1 MPVCQYR
8 NFDVTIAGN
17 QPPYA
22 VVANYRG
29 ASAQGSFHHD
39 VHHDLWRDYTSILN
53 DLRRAPGEKTLTG
66 LGAHL
71 FEHLL
76 SADLRDLWLQARND
90 LDDLDAPSLR
100 LRLNV
105 HPPAVAALPWE
116 SLYDPRRR
124 QPFGAD
130 PSIALVRVANHVGYT
145 GRPRALTAQ
154 LPLRILIVAVDDPE
168 GMDAAAEV
176 AAVETV
182 LAPLRPHQIEL
193 HTAAGRFD
201 IHALRRR
208 LHDVQPDVLHLITHG
223 DPDGLLFW
231 TTDGEPT
238 LVTGAQIQATLRQID
253 SLKLVFLNACL
264 AGQPNQETSYAAV
277 AERLL
282 QTGLPAVIA
291 MQYEIA
297 DQAAVHFAGFLYEA
311 LVGGTCPGAVDHAVG
326 IARSNL
332 YIDAPHRLGYIT
344 PVLWLNTEDGLIFRL
359 ASQGALPPEITAPKP
374 PTVEDDPAPLP
385 PPPRIDVDLAEK
397 EAWLASLPRYDRD
410 RLSADARIVFDSRR
424 NVLAD
429 AQRLLDELRRLD
441 AQQSDGTV
449 LAAPIRRALDRFAQL
464 RREVDRL
471 TQILVSNVGPGE
483 A

>member
-8 NFDVTIAGN
+8 NFDVTIAGS

-22 VVANYRG
+22 VVASYRG
-29 ASAQGSFHHD
+29 ASAQGTFSHD
-39 VHHDLWRDYTSILN
+39 VHHELWRGYNAALT
-53 DLRRAPGEKTLTG
+53 DLRRAPGEETLSAI
-66 LGAHL
+66 GAHL
-71 FEHLL
+71 FEQLL

-90 LDDLDAPSLR
+90 LDDVDAPSLR
-100 LRLNV
+100 LRLNL

-145 GRPRALTAQ
+145 GRPRPLAAQ
-154 LPLRILIVAVDDPE
+154 LPLKILIVAIDDPD
-168 GMDAAAEV
+168 GLDAAAEV
-176 AAVETV
+176 AAAENV
-182 LAPLRPHQIEL
+182 LAPLRPHQIDL

-201 IHALRRR
+201 IHALRR
-208 LHDVQPDVLHLITHG
+208 LLLDTQPDVLHLITHG
-223 DPDGLLFW
+223 APDGLLMW
-231 TTDGEPT
+231 SSEGEPAF
-238 LVTGAQIQATLRQID
+238 VTGAQIQATVRQAE

-264 AGQPNQETSYAAV
+264 AGQPDDDSAYAAV

-311 LVGGTCPGAVDHAVG
+311 LVSASCPGAVDHAVG

-359 ASQGALPPEITAPKP
+359 APPDDLPTTTSAPNHL
-374 PTVEDDPAPLP
+374 TVDDDAAPLP
-385 PPPRIDVDLAEK
+385 PPPRIDLDLAEK
-397 EAWLASLPRYDRD
+397 TAWLASLPRYERAA
-410 RLSADARIVFDSRR
+410 LPADARIVFDSRQSALT
-424 NVLAD
+424 NI
-429 AQRLLDELRRLD
+429 QRVLDELRLFD
-441 AQQSDGTV
+441 AQQSEGTV
-449 LAAPIRRALDRFAQL
+449 AAAPIQRGLDRFAQL
-464 RREVDRL
+464 RREIDRL
-471 TQILVSNVGPGE
+471 TQVLVTNVGPGAE
-483 A
+483 